1 MKCIVGSPGTWSG
14 MALRVS
20 QCVFAAASVF
30 AMFSA
35 YGFSNYSAYFYM
47 NFASV
52 LQFLWSLPL
61 ACLDIFSL
69 RNEKDLHAPDRLLLI
84 VIIDWAYGVSK
95 VLLEKAASQF
105 AEENGIS
112 LVTVLPVCTLGAA
125 PVSKARSSV
134 PAVLSLLSGNQRR
147 EDIATEALLQEIRK
161 EDLMDRITQLN
172 GSRGDGSFK
181 KIHRP
186 TRSTAPEVKSSV
198 IFGCYQLKL
207 GGDEEQLAILEG
219 VQLVTGSMSIVHVE
233 DVCRAEV
240 FVAVNESL

>member
-1 MKCIVGSPGTWSG
+1 MMRFHNKC
-14 MALRVS
+14 
-20 QCVFAAASVF
+20 
-30 AMFSA
+30 
-35 YGFSNYSAYFYM
+35 
-47 NFASV
+47 
-52 LQFLWSLPL
+52 
-61 ACLDIFSL
+61 
-69 RNEKDLHAPDRLLLI
+69 
-84 VIIDWAYGVSK
+84 
-95 VLLEKAASQF
+95 
-105 AEENGIS
+105 
-112 LVTVLPVCTLGAA
+112 LVA
-125 PVSKARSSV
+125 
-134 PAVLSLLSGNQRR
+134 GNQRR

>member
-134 PAVLSLLSGNQRR
+134 PAVLSLLSGER
-147 EDIATEALLQEIRK
+147 
-161 EDLMDRITQLN
+161 
-172 GSRGDGSFK
+172 SRGIPASNLLFFSFFFNL
-181 KIHRP
+181 I
-186 TRSTAPEVKSSV
+186 T
-198 IFGCYQLKL
+198 CCL
-207 GGDEEQLAILEG
+207 
-219 VQLVTGSMSIVHVE
+219 
-233 DVCRAEV
+233 
-240 FVAVNESL
+240 